1 LNSFSHEQILL
12 ISSQKSIQYN
22 HCQEL
27 PGDRLMTSAYLR
39 LCKWYRKAAVLEIMQ
54 RVIQVIDQVWVV
66 YEAEEPRPDLHI
78 VS

>member
-1 LNSFSHEQILL
+1 
-12 ISSQKSIQYN
+12 
-22 HCQEL
+22 
-27 PGDRLMTSAYLR
+27 MTSAYLR